1 MGAHN
6 ARVHVLAA
14 CFVAVSFTVPAIA
27 QTATPEAS
35 VSAALSRIRIGN
47 FGKINNNYYRGAQ
60 PKGSD
65 YRDLAALGVKTIIDL
80 QRDGPSNEAG
90 LVTGVGMKFF
100 RIGMTTS
107 EAPTDGQIAQFFE
120 IVTNPANQPVYVHC
134 AGGRHRTGTMTA
146 LYRMTFDGWNAAQA
160 YTEMKQFRFEGFPDH
175 PVLRNYVYAYHPA
188 LPKQPA
194 VLATSIVTTK

>member
-100 RIGMTTS
+100 RIGM
-107 EAPTDGQIAQFFE
+107 
-120 IVTNPANQPVYVHC
+120 
-134 AGGRHRTGTMTA
+134 
-146 LYRMTFDGWNAAQA
+146 
-160 YTEMKQFRFEGFPDH
+160 
-175 PVLRNYVYAYHPA
+175 
-188 LPKQPA
+188 
-194 VLATSIVTTK
+194 

>member
-1 MGAHN
+1 MGAHK
-6 ARVHVLAA
+6 ARVRVLSA

-80 QRDGPSNEAG
+80 QKDGPSNEAG

-194 VLATSIVTTK
+194 VLATGIITTK

>member
-1 MGAHN
+1 MGAHKV
-6 ARVHVLAA
+6 RVRVLSA

-27 QTATPEAS
+27 QTSTPAAS
-35 VSAALSRIRIGN
+35 VSSALSRIRIGN

-90 LVTGVGMKFF
+90 LVTGAGMKFF

-160 YTEMKQFRFEGFPDH
+160 YTEMKQFHFEGFPDH

>member
-1 MGAHN
+1 MGAHKV
-6 ARVHVLAA
+6 RVRVLSA

-27 QTATPEAS
+27 QTSTPAAS
-35 VSAALSRIRIGN
+35 VSSALSRIRIGN

-194 VLATSIVTTK
+194 VLATGIITTK